1 MIEKLHIEKRGLCSE
16 RRQEEHIIILSWRI
30 PQRGAM
36 MKTKR
41 LLNCHMDT
49 EVVWALEQVAMSMVG
64 HQILEL
70 YSAW

>member
-1 MIEKLHIEKRGLCSE
+1 
-16 RRQEEHIIILSWRI
+16 
-30 PQRGAM
+30 

-64 HQILEL
+64 HQIQPGGYILEL